1 MTIKDIEQ
9 GVYSISVKDFSCAT
23 TGSKGIPLSD
33 FLIPEPKPDT
43 GILYTFKNGVRVH
56 LSEGDNTSSAE
67 HLVYFNQD
75 GALISQYNPKL
86 DLTCTAVL
94 KF

>member
-1 MTIKDIEQ
+1 MTTQD
-9 GVYSISVKDFSCAT
+9 VISGKPVTVKDFPLAT

-33 FLIPEPKPDT
+33 FLTPEPKPDT

-75 GALISQYNPKL
+75 GALISQFNESL
-86 DLTCTAVL
+86 NMTCTAVL
-94 KF
+94 KY